1 MVSPEQVS
9 AAAAR
14 FGLEGLDVVPE
25 PDQAE
30 IVTTLGALFTG
41 FAQRNADLLNDVY
54 TADADWV
61 NAFGSV
67 KNGGPEIVGY
77 LRGLFADQNFSDGQL
92 AAPPRSVLRVVT
104 NEVVIVSTHLQ
115 VAGQGLRRR
124 RRHRVARQPL
134 RARPA
139 EAAQRAVA
147 DHLRDVHGRPP
158 GPELHQPFMSIREWQ
173 PSRQSAV

>member
-25 PDQAE
+25 SDQAG

-41 FAQRNADLLNDVY
+41 FAQRNADLLTDVY

-67 KNGGPEIVGY
+67 KTGGPEIVGY

-104 NEVVIVSTHLQ
+104 DEVVVVSTHLH
-115 VAGQGLRRR
+115 VAGQGLVGGGAIALRDNRSVHVLQKQPSGR
-124 RRHRVARQPL
+124 WLIISEMFMDARQ
-134 RARPA
+134 
-139 EAAQRAVA
+139 
-147 DHLRDVHGRPP
+147 D
-158 GPELHQPFMSIREWQ
+158 
-173 PSRQSAV
+173 QSYINHS